1 MVAVH
6 FTDDLRACGFAT
18 GLARSSDNLPGRVSA
33 AHMVLTIRIGGLITT
48 QAILDTGSP
57 WCILNPDMV
66 AILGDLV
73 EETYVPTESLVIRRI
88 YYQGRFAR
96 VVIRLLV
103 EAGTDLDVEATALV
117 PILSVG
123 AAWDVLD
130 FIGLEGFLQVVHFA
144 VDPREDIR
152 YVAGA

>member
-1 MVAVH
+1 MH

-33 AHMVLTIRIGGLITT
+33 AHMVLTIRIGGIITT

-88 YYQGRFAR
+88 HYQGRFAR
-96 VVIRLLV
+96 VAIRLLV
-103 EAGTDLDVEATALV
+103 GAGTDLDVEATAWV

-130 FIGLEGFLQVVHFA
+130 FIGLEDFLQVVRFA
-144 VDPREDIR
+144 VDPRENMR
-152 YVAGA
+152 YVAGS

>member
-1 MVAVH
+1 MHFEGTVA
-6 FTDDLRACGFAT
+6 GF
-18 GLARSSDNLPGRVSA
+18 LAYFPKLYA
-33 AHMVLTIRIGGLITT
+33 
-48 QAILDTGSP
+48 SP

-130 FIGLEGFLQVVHFA
+130 FIGLEGFLQVVRFA
-144 VDPREDIR
+144 VDPRENMR

>member
-1 MVAVH
+1 
-6 FTDDLRACGFAT
+6 
-18 GLARSSDNLPGRVSA
+18 
-33 AHMVLTIRIGGLITT
+33 MVLTIRIGGIITT

-130 FIGLEGFLQVVHFA
+130 FIGLEDFLQVVRFA
-144 VDPREDIR
+144 VDPRENMR
-152 YVAGA
+152 YVAGS